1 MQRRLYGLSVLVM
14 VAVGCDDP
22 TTVQPVV
29 TGQVALFDEL
39 GTLLPFADQVQVAAL
54 SPSSIRTVETV
65 TDEQGRFELE
75 LPDAEVG
82 PLLFSRD
89 GFGDMFRFD
98 VGTETESIHV
108 DLFAHSSAAVTG
120 VDAQAES
127 CGTFNCLRLGLEVE
141 NFFGPGITRRLFRMY
156 MSTDPEVSYL
166 DYLFTNLLVVP
177 NDQNG
182 LIKTG
187 SDATFEL
194 DGLHGILGS
203 FPTGTEVYLVIH
215 GATENLTNGYLAPDN
230 GLEIFTDLSRVSAG
244 TSFIIP

>member
-1 MQRRLYGLSVLVM
+1 M

-127 CGTFNCLRLGLEVE
+127 CGTFNCLRLGLD
-141 NFFGPGITRRLFRMY
+141 

-203 FPTGTEVYLVIH
+203 FPTGKEVYLVIH
-215 GATENLTNGYLAPDN
+215 GATENLTSSYLAPDN